1 MAQPHEEANETSAE
15 AVGQFIRDAVAIPRA
30 GDRAI
35 VAQLVWAPNSHT
47 LEILGLPEQVN
58 MLILAYAG
66 STWKCRIR
74 LYEDGIVRHIWH
86 PRVYRWT
93 KRFVQQSILK
103 D

>member
-1 MAQPHEEANETSAE
+1 MAQPHEEANNTSQE
-15 AVGQFIRDAVAIPRA
+15 AVEQSIRDDVAIPRT
-30 GDRAI
+30 GDRTI

-74 LYEDGIVRHIWH
+74 LYEDDIVRHIWH
-86 PRVYRWT
+86 PRMCRWT
-93 KRFVQQSILK
+93 TRRVQQSILK